1 MKVRLKL
8 NPGDQGTKKLH
19 ALYGDKLLCVR
30 HRYDAGQERRYKT
43 VDIVVEEIPWKP
55 NTPPA
60 AAASP
65 ADGLVAVQVEYCE
78 KNLQQRVRN
87 AGGKWEPTRKHWLL
101 RQDRAVELGLE
112 DRVSE
117 IDETP

>member
-43 VDIVVEEIPWKP
+43 VDIVVEESPREAPRAFRCARRWTRRRTGRVLRKGS
-55 NTPPA
+55 PA
-60 AAASP
+60 ASTQCRRQMGAHTEALAS
-65 ADGLVAVQVEYCE
+65 
-78 KNLQQRVRN
+78 
-87 AGGKWEPTRKHWLL
+87 T
-101 RQDRAVELGLE
+101 
-112 DRVSE
+112 S
-117 IDETP
+117 